1 MSDEPLYI
9 LGDTASGP
17 VQKPSLPIKNQG
29 AILGVLK
36 AAVNHRASDVHF
48 QVGSHPIFR
57 IDGRLS
63 PFKGFP
69 PVTDIVMTD
78 CINMFLKE
86 GQRKHLAEKRQI
98 DCSVSLPDFTH
109 RFRINF
115 FFQRNHLSGAFR
127 LNPIDPPTFEQIGLP
142 SFLKKL
148 VELPNGLVLITG
160 ATGTGK
166 TTTLSALISYMNHHR
181 NAHIITLSDPIE
193 YVHKNKNCL
202 ISQREI
208 RNDATSFAE
217 ALRVALREDP
227 DVIVVEEIRDL
238 ETVAMALTA
247 AETGHLVIATLHTND
262 LVQTIDRIIDIFPP
276 HQQQQV
282 RVQLASSLQ
291 AVVSQILVRRKDG
304 QGRVAIFETMPVT
317 TPIRNLIRDGQTVQ
331 IYNIMQTNRSQGM
344 ILLNDAI
351 NEQVQ
356 NQVIS
361 PEDAASYYINTT
373 FFQNQQKNQR

>member
-9 LGDTASGP
+9 LGDAASDP
-17 VQKPSLPIKNQG
+17 FQRPSLPIKNQG

-36 AAVNHRASDVHF
+36 AAINHRASDVHF

-57 IDGRLS
+57 VDGKLS
-63 PFKGFP
+63 PFKNFP
-69 PVTDIVMTD
+69 TVTDIVMTD
-78 CINMFLKE
+78 CVNMFLNE
-86 GQRKHLAEKRQI
+86 NQRKHLIEKRQI

-115 FFQRNHLSGAFR
+115 FFQRNHLSGALR
-127 LNPIDPPTFEQIGLP
+127 LNPIDPPTIEQIGLP
-142 SFLKKL
+142 PLLKKL

-166 TTTLSALISYMNHHR
+166 TTTLAALINHMNHHR

-202 ISQREI
+202 LSQREI

-262 LVQTIDRIIDIFPP
+262 SVQTIDRIIDIFPP

-291 AVVSQILVRRKDG
+291 AVVSQILVRRKIG

-331 IYNIMQTNRSQGM
+331 IYNIMQTSRSQGM
-344 ILLNDAI
+344 VLLNDAI

-361 PEDAASYYINTT
+361 PEEAASYYINTS
-373 FFQNQQKNQR
+373 FFQNQQKSQR